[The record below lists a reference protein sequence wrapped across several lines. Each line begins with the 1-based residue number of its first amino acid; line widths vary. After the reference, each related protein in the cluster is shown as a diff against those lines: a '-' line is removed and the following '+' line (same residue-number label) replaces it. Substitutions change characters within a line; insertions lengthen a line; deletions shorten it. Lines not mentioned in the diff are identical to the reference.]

1 LWKLVY
7 RHVGAGASTE
17 LKIAALNETQ
27 KAVRHS
33 VHSTLAKVSDDVG
46 RRYTFNTA
54 IAANMELMNTLSRFD
69 DDSEQGR
76 AVMQEAL
83 DAVVLMLS
91 PIVPHITHTL
101 WTALGHQQ
109 AVVDSAWPP
118 VDESALVQASI
129 ALVVQVNGKVRGK
142 INVAPDAPREVIEAA
157 VMDEDNV
164 QKFIADKTVRKIIV
178 VPGKLVNVVV

>member
-1 LWKLVY
+1 
-7 RHVGAGASTE
+7 
-17 LKIAALNETQ
+17 
-27 KAVRHS
+27 
-33 VHSTLAKVSDDVG
+33 
-46 RRYTFNTA
+46 
-54 IAANMELMNTLSRFD
+54 MNTLSRFD

-109 AVVDSAWPP
+109 AVIDSAWPV
-118 VDESALVQASI
+118 VDEAALVQASI
-129 ALVVQVNGKVRGK
+129 ALVVQVNGKVRGR
-142 INVAPDAPREVIEAA
+142 INVAADASQDVIEAA
-157 VMDEDNV
+157 VMDEDKV